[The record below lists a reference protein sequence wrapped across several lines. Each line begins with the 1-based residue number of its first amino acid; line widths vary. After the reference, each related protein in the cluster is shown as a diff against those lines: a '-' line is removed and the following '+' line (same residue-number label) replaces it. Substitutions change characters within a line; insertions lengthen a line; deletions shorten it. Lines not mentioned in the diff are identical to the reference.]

1 MDFVISDTFS
11 DSLARLNNEE
21 QKLTRITAFDLQM
34 NPAGNGNS
42 FHKLDR
48 AKDPNF
54 WSVRVSSDLRLI
66 VHRTANS
73 LMLCYVDHHDK
84 AYEWAAKRKI
94 EHHPQNGKPRLI
106 VLEEVIRE
114 IIVHQ
119 VKTVAKPMFEHILDE
134 DLIKYGVPDEYVS
147 QIKQIQDEDTLF
159 KIIGVLPNEAG
170 EALLELATGNTPP
183 LPEDN
188 IKTDN
193 PFEHPDA
200 KRHFR
205 IIKNKEQLEQA
216 FEAPWEKWIIF
227 LHPAQQ
233 QIVDKKYSG
242 PARVS
247 GSAGTGKT
255 VVALHRAVALAR
267 NNPDARVLLT
277 TFTQQLANALKVRLK
292 WLLKSEPA
300 LAEQIDVH
308 PLKEFCTRLY
318 RSRFGKKPTIVSDS
332 ELSSILHEASE
343 KIGNHRFTENFIA
356 AEWREIVDT
365 WRLKSW
371 EDYRD
376 VSRLGRKTR
385 LPEAQRKI
393 LWEIFELV
401 IAELQQKNLMTIA
414 EVFEKVTENLQQ
426 ATSSP
431 IDFAVVDE
439 AQDLSVPE
447 LKFLSVL
454 GKNQPDSLFF
464 AGDSGQRIFQP
475 PFSWRQLGVSI
486 RGRSSTLKINYR
498 TSHQIR
504 VQADRLLPNEVSD
517 VDGNVENRK
526 GTISI
531 FDGPAPDIRI
541 VNSCEDEIALVAMK
555 IKQWRKQG
563 IAPESIGVFVRSKN
577 ELERALS
584 AVNDAG
590 EENDCLDDFM
600 EPKEGCVVI
609 GTMHQA
615 KGLEFKSVI
624 VMACDEDAI
633 PSQERMEAAT
643 DDSDLEDVY
652 NTERYL
658 LYVACTRARENL
670 LITAVDPGSEFLD
683 DLLAK

>member
-11 DSLARLNNEE
+11 DSLIKLNNEE

-94 EHHPQNGKPRLI
+94 EQHPQNGKPRLI

-119 VKTVAKPMFEHILDE
+119 VKTVAKPLFEHVSDE
-134 DLIKYGVPDEYVS
+134 DLIRYGVPAEYVS
-147 QIKQIQDEDTLF
+147 QIKKIQDEDTLF
-159 KIIGVLPNEAG
+159 KITEVLPNDAA

-183 LPEDN
+183 FPDED

-193 PFEHPDA
+193 PFEHPDVQ
-200 KRHFR
+200 RHFR

-300 LAEQIDVH
+300 LAEQIEVY
-308 PLKEFCTRLY
+308 PLKDYCLKLY
-318 RSRFGKKPTIVSDS
+318 RARLGEKPSIVTDDD
-332 ELSSILHEASE
+332 LAAILQDASE
-343 KIGNHRFTENFIA
+343 KIGNHKFTKNFIA
-356 AEWREIVDT
+356 TEWREIVDT
-365 WRLKSW
+365 WQLKSW
-371 EDYRD
+371 DEYRD

-393 LWEIFELV
+393 LWQIFEIV
-401 IAELQQKNLMTIA
+401 IEELRQRSLLTFA
-414 EVFEKVTENLQQ
+414 EVFDRVAANLQQ
-426 ATSSP
+426 AASSP

-541 VNSCEDEIALVAMK
+541 VDSCEDEIALVAMK

-577 ELERALS
+577 ELERAVS

-643 DDSDLEDVY
+643 DDSDLEEVY